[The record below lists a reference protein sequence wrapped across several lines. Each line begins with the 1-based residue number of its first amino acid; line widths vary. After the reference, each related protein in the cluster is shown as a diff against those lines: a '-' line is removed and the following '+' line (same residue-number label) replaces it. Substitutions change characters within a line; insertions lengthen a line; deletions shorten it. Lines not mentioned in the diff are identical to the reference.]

1 MWEEWKIEPRDKVD
15 PAVRHTRM
23 ACPQSPMFPDRSG
36 VCTYFRW
43 LLTRQPRLLR
53 ADIRQLNSSCRAV
66 SQIATT
72 AGCFS
77 LRSTEI
83 A

>member
-1 MWEEWKIEPRDKVD
+1 MWEGREIEPRGKDD
-15 PAVRHTRM
+15 TAVRHKDGM
-23 ACPQSPMFPDRSG
+23 HLISHIPDRSG
-36 VCTYFRW
+36 V
-43 LLTRQPRLLR
+43 LPIVLTVPHSSTAFLR
-53 ADIRQLNSSCRAV
+53 ADTRQLNSSCRAV

>member
-1 MWEEWKIEPRDKVD
+1 MGENSIFYRDLAYIFV
-15 PAVRHTRM
+15 A
-23 ACPQSPMFPDRSG
+23 A
-36 VCTYFRW
+36 
-43 LLTRQPRLLR
+43 LLGGLLAR
-53 ADIRQLNSSCRAV
+53 KLDQLKSSCRAV

-77 LRSTEI
+77 FRSTEI